1 MELEHS
7 GFFVLRTPACPVDD
21 WLGFG
26 AGLTAAAAGD
36 RESWRAERVE
46 LRQRLRR
53 MVTRADVAEAIF
65 VASPSLSASI
75 AEWLRDA
82 DGERGQKVE
91 RALVRYVARMT
102 GRATPFGLF
111 AGWSLGALGATTA
124 LCLRERAHD
133 RRHCRVDNDLLAALS
148 ATLADDVAL
157 RRQLRV
163 APNDTIY
170 RIDTQ
175 LRYVTRRFADGARV
189 LELAAVDA
197 DEHVLAALARAAAQP
212 TAGELA
218 RALAADADVA
228 LDEAQAFVDELLA
241 EQLLLSQ
248 LELPVTGDSPL
259 AAVIAAL
266 PPAAARVRDV
276 LVAVQADLRA
286 LDDAPI
292 GAPVERYRA
301 LTEGLAALAPESPRT
316 LQIDLQRPADR
327 LTLGAAPLAEL
338 MRAVELLHRIA
349 PRRTHDPLA
358 EVRTAFHE
366 RYGTREVPLVEALDE
381 ESGVGFERSNGPAV
395 DPSPLLAGLR
405 FGATPADEPRFTARD
420 AYLLGRIG
428 ASAGG
433 ELCLDDADVAAL
445 AERDPLPLPDA
456 FAVRATLAAA
466 SSAAVDAG
474 DFLIHLQGVN
484 GPSGANLLGRFC
496 GADAPLTA
504 AVARHLRAEEA
515 HRPDAIFAEILH
527 LPEGRLANLVLRPSL
542 RAHEICLLGRSGLPR
557 EQQLTLDDL
566 RVSVRGDRVLL
577 RSARLDREIIPRL
590 TTAHNFATRRS
601 LGIYRFLC
609 ALQHQ
614 GTAGASFH
622 WGPLAKAPMLPRV
635 RHGRVVLSLA
645 RWSLDAQTLAPLGQG
660 DAAARFF
667 AVQRLRAALGLPRRV
682 ALVESDHVLPIDLDH
697 ALSVESFAQLVHR
710 RELAVL
716 IESFPAPDRLC
727 VESPAG
733 HFTHELLIPL
743 HRPPAPSARPPSE
756 PPPPRTP
763 ATLQRRFIPGSE
775 WLSFKIYPA
784 IDLEQLL
791 TRVLAPIL
799 DDVVARGA
807 ADRWFFLRYNDPEWH
822 LRLRFGGARQRL
834 TTEVLPTVSAAL
846 EPLVA
851 DGRIWRV
858 QLGTYDRE
866 LERYGGDAGMPAC
879 EEIFCAD
886 SEAALTLL
894 RVPHRPEQRWQWTL
908 RGMDLLLDDLGL
920 DLAEKAAIAERAREL
935 FFAEFQGDATLAR
948 GIGARH
954 RALRGELEA
963 LFTDG
968 STLDPLAAPAWRRR
982 AERIAPLRARADWPA
997 AAMRAGVAGS
1007 LLHMHANRMLRGAA
1021 RAQELVLY
1029 DFLFR
1034 HYRSLSKRR

>member
-7 GFFVLRTPACPVDD
+7 GFFVLRTPASPVSD
-21 WLGFG
+21 WLDFG
-26 AGLTAAAAGD
+26 AGLTAAASRD
-36 RESWRAERVE
+36 RECWRAERDL

-53 MVTRADVAEAIF
+53 IVTRADVAEAIF

-111 AGWSLGALGATTA
+111 AGWSLGALEAPSTE
-124 LCLRERAHD
+124 LRLLERARD
-133 RRHCRVDNDLLAALS
+133 RRHCRVDNDLLASLT
-148 ATLADDVAL
+148 ATLADDVAI

-163 APNDTIY
+163 AANDTIY

-175 LRYVTRRFADGARV
+175 LRYVTRRFAGGARV

-197 DEHVLAALARAAAQP
+197 DEHVLAALARAADEP

-218 RALAADADVA
+218 RALATDADVE
-228 LDEAQAFVDELLA
+228 LDEAQEFVDELLT

-248 LELPVTGDSPL
+248 LELPVTGGSPL

-266 PPAAARVRDV
+266 PPAAERVRDV
-276 LVAVQADLRA
+276 LVAVQAELRA
-286 LDDAPI
+286 LDEEPI
-292 GAPVERYRA
+292 GAPVERYHS
-301 LTEGLAALAPESPRT
+301 LTHRLAQLAEPSSRT
-316 LQIDLQRPADR
+316 LQIDLQRPTDR
-327 LTLGAAPLAEL
+327 LGLGAAPLAEL

-349 PRRTHDPLA
+349 RRPPDPLA
-358 EVRTAFHE
+358 EFRTAFHE
-366 RYGTREVPLVEALDE
+366 RYGTREVALVEALDE
-381 ESGVGFERSNGPAV
+381 ESGVGFDRSNESAI

-405 FGATPADEPRFTARD
+405 FGSSAADETRFTARD
-420 AYLLGRIG
+420 SHLLRRLDVRG
-428 ASAGG
+428 GG
-433 ELCLDDADVAAL
+433 ELHLDDEDLAAL
-445 AERDPLPLPDA
+445 ADPDPLPLPDA
-456 FAVRATLAAA
+456 FTVRATISAA
-466 SSAAVDAG
+466 SSAAVAAG
-474 DFLIHLQGVN
+474 DYLIHLQGVN

-496 GADAPLTA
+496 GADEALRA

-527 LPEGRLANLVLRPSL
+527 LPEGRLGNVVLRPTL
-542 RAHEICLLGRSGLPR
+542 RGHEICVLGRSGLPR
-557 EQQLTLDDL
+557 AQQLTLDDL
-566 RVSVRGDRVLL
+566 RVSVRGDRVIL
-577 RSARLDREIIPRL
+577 RSARLDREILPRL

-601 LGIYRFLC
+601 LGVYRFLC

-622 WGPLAKAPMLPRV
+622 WGPLANAPVLPRV

-645 RWSLDAQTLAPLGQG
+645 RWSLDARSLAPLGEG

-697 ALSVESFAQLVHR
+697 ALSVESFVQLVHR
-710 RELAVL
+710 RQLAVL
-716 IESFPAPDRLC
+716 TESFPDPDRLC

-733 HFTHELLIPL
+733 RFTHELLIPL
-743 HRPPAPSARPPSE
+743 HRRTPPAPAASATRSS
-756 PPPPRTP
+756 RTP
-763 ATLQRRFIPGSE
+763 STLQRRFIPGSE

-791 TRVLAPIL
+791 VRVLAPII
-799 DDVVARGA
+799 DEVVARGA
-807 ADRWFFLRYNDPEWH
+807 ADRWFFLRYRDPAGH

-834 TTEVLPTVSAAL
+834 TTEVLPAVSAAL

-851 DGRIWRV
+851 DGRVWRV

-866 LERYGGDAGMPAC
+866 IERYGGDAAMPFC

-886 SEAALTLL
+886 SEAVLALL
-894 RVPHRPEQRWQWTL
+894 RAPHAPDQRWQWAL

-920 DLAEKAAIAERAREL
+920 DLPAKASISERAREL
-935 FFAEFQGDATLAR
+935 FFADSGGDPTLAR
-948 GIGARH
+948 SIGARH
-954 RALRGELEA
+954 RALRDQLA
-963 LFTDG
+963 TVFADDDR
-968 STLDPLAAPAWRRR
+968 LDPRARPAWRRR
-982 AERIAPLRARADWPA
+982 TERIAKLRARPDWPAAPLRAE
-997 AAMRAGVAGS
+997 VAGS
-1007 LLHMHANRMLRGAA
+1007 LLHMHANRMLRGAS

-1034 HYRSLSKRR
+1034 HYLSLGKRR